1 MFCSTNLVLFFF
13 NDSRMQIMVV
23 IQMTDIQ
30 LVVIVSTLMVV
41 PFLGVLRNIER
52 FPALVQKQSIAN

>member
-1 MFCSTNLVLFFF
+1 MLCSKNLVLFLFK
-13 NDSRMQIMVV
+13 DSQMQILVV

-30 LVVIVSTLMVV
+30 LVVIVFTLVVV

-52 FPALVQKQSIAN
+52 SPALVQK